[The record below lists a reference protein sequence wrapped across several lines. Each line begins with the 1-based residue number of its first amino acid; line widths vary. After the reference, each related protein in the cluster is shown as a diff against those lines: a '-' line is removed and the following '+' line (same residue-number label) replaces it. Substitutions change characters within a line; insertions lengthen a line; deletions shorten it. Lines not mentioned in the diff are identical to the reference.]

1 MDAQCWSIGAST
13 TRKKNTLSDMSK
25 HEQNRDSK
33 QVEYVT
39 VLYFDITQRA
49 ETEGTIP
56 QCTSALNVNRDSE
69 RLGRFYGYR

>member
-13 TRKKNTLSDMSK
+13 TRKTNTLSDMSK

-33 QVEYVT
+33 HVEYVT
-39 VLYFDITQRA
+39 VLYYDMTRRA
-49 ETEGTIP
+49 EREGNIP
-56 QCTSALNVNRDSE
+56 QCTSALNTNGDSE